1 MANKSVAVARTKA
14 KSVQRG
20 VEAAEA
26 KLHVSNAV
34 LGDTGNSKVLSTDAA
49 RSVIAQNVD
58 VEEQLHE
65 AVQELE
71 VVGELLKV
79 AEATNAAHDDNT
91 VAGRR
96 SGAGMDSL
104 LAHMNA
110 SASKRARSDMDR
122 HAPAASKAIP
132 EEADATHRRAPSD
145 AS

>member
-1 MANKSVAVARTKA
+1 MANKPVTVARTKA

-20 VEAAEA
+20 VQAAEA

-34 LGDTGNSKVLSTDAA
+34 LGDARSSKVLSTQAA
-49 RSVIAQNVD
+49 RAVIAQNVD

-79 AEATNAAHDDNT
+79 AEAPNAAHDDNI

-96 SGAGMDSL
+96 SGAGVDSL
-104 LAHMNA
+104 MAHMNA
-110 SASKRARSDMDR
+110 SASMRARTGVDS
-122 HAPAASKAIP
+122 HAAGPTDAAP
-132 EEADATHRRAPSD
+132 EK
-145 AS
+145 